1 MHVFPLYAA
10 LLAIFFAGLSVR
22 TLLLRRRL
30 HIALG
35 DAGNAMLLRAIRAH
49 SNFAEHV
56 PICLILLATME
67 QQGAPVWSLHV
78 LGTMLILG
86 RVLHAFGVSQLNE
99 NFRFRVTGMVLTLSV
114 ILVAACVLLI
124 GFVGNVAR

>member
-35 DAGNAMLLRAIRAH
+35 DAGNATLLRAIRAH

-67 QQGAPVWSLHV
+67 RQGASVWSLHV

-86 RVLHAFGVSQLNE
+86 RVSHAFGVSQLNE
-99 NFRFRVTGMVLTLSV
+99 NFRFHVTGMVLTLSV